1 MGKAGCMCLGVFLLA
16 MWGCCRASTGCL
28 WSGKAVARV
37 NSRKGRLAGIDLL
50 VVPVFEASAGC
61 VDAAT
66 LITAWSAL
74 IAVSNGCCHSPYC
87 EGDAVVGAVASCV
100 SSFGDAVGEVGV
112 EVCVSGEVYA
122 LLLLRLLVGL
132 RGTNVSFNLFGA
144 GILSPGLA
152 EERPQ
157 FLMSVAMQAMATEQ
171 MHISRMS
178 RNMRNRLR
186 KTEW

>member
-1 MGKAGCMCLGVFLLA
+1 M
-16 MWGCCRASTGCL
+16 
-28 WSGKAVARV
+28 
-37 NSRKGRLAGIDLL
+37 
-50 VVPVFEASAGC
+50 FEARGGC

-74 IAVSNGCCHSPYC
+74 IAVSSGCCHSPYC
-87 EGDAVVGAVASCV
+87 EGDVVVGAVASCV

-112 EVCVSGEVYA
+112 EVCVSGEVDA

-152 EERPQ
+152 KQ
-157 FLMSVAMQAMATEQ
+157 
-171 MHISRMS
+171 
-178 RNMRNRLR
+178 
-186 KTEW
+186 